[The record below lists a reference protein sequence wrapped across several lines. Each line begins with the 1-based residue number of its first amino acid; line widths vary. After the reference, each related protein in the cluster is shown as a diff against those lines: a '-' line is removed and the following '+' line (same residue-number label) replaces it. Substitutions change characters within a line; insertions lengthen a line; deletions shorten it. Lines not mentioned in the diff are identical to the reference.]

1 MKGKIGYGHELSIRS
16 KQILEVNYDQKG
28 IGKGRGAKRE
38 TITKQ
43 KKDESGF
50 IIHPVYVR
58 FIKYGNEILSPTLQ
72 KIVIINIL
80 PCPC

>member
-1 MKGKIGYGHELSIRS
+1 M
-16 KQILEVNYDQKG
+16 G

-72 KIVIINIL
+72 KIVIINI
-80 PCPC
+80 